1 MSLPRLRHS
10 IAALGALQAANYLI
24 PLVTLPYLTRVLGVE
39 AFGKYALV
47 LAVMAYFVLL
57 TDYGF
62 SWSATRQI
70 AANRD
75 DHRVVSSI
83 FSSTW
88 SAQWLLALLSALM
101 LVATVTAMPVLQE
114 DATLYLVGFTLVIG
128 NVFLPLWLLQGLERM
143 REVAIIQVTG
153 RIATLPPLFF
163 LVKDSQDVVWAIAL
177 AGAGPALAGVLSL
190 YWISHNRLVQ
200 WKKPDMFSAL
210 AALREG
216 RPLFQSKI
224 SISLYTTLT
233 PLVLGAISGTTAV
246 GYFTLADRIRR
257 AAQAMLEPISQAMY
271 PRLSHLYIGDRCA
284 AQSMIR
290 RSAVIIIGI
299 SGASSLFVWVMAD
312 WLVLLLGGAEFSPA
326 ALVLRW
332 LAPLPFIMGLSN
344 ILGVQIMLPSGLN
357 RPFNGIVHAAAIFS
371 LLIVLP
377 LVYWKAAEGAAIA
390 TLLSETF
397 VAIAMAAYLYKS
409 GILKV
414 GIIR

>member
-1 MSLPRLRHS
+1 MSLPRLRHN
-10 IAALGALQAANYLI
+10 IAALSALQAANYLI

-75 DHRVVSSI
+75 DHHVVSSV
-83 FSSTW
+83 FSATW
-88 SAQWLLALLSALM
+88 SAQWLLAFLSGLM
-101 LVATVTAMPVLQE
+101 LIATVTAMPVLQQ
-114 DATLYLVGFTLVIG
+114 DATLYFVGFTLVIG

-153 RIATLPPLFF
+153 RIATLPPLFL
-163 LVKDSQDVVWAIAL
+163 LVKDPEDVVWAVAL

-190 YWISHNRLVQ
+190 YWISRNRLVRWQ
-200 WKKPDMFSAL
+200 KPALSSAL
-210 AALREG
+210 SALRDG
-216 RPLFQSKI
+216 GSLFRSKI
-224 SISLYTTLT
+224 SISLYTMLT

-257 AAQAMLEPISQAMY
+257 AAQAMLEPVSQAIY
-271 PRLSHLYIGDRCA
+271 PRLSHLYTRDRSA
-284 AQSMIR
+284 AQNMIK
-290 RSAVIIIGI
+290 RSAVIIIGL
-299 SGASSLFVWVMAD
+299 SAVSSLFIWMMAD
-312 WLVLLLGGAEFSPA
+312 WLVMLLGGAEFTPA
-326 ALVLRW
+326 VTVLRW
-332 LAPLPFIMGLSN
+332 LAFLPLIMGLSN

-357 RPFNGIVHAAAIFS
+357 RPFNGIVYAAAIFG

-377 LVYWKAAEGAAIA
+377 LVYWKGADGAAMA
-390 TLLSETF
+390 ALLSETF
-397 VAIAMAAYLYKS
+397 VTIAMAAYLYKK
-409 GILKV
+409 GILKALT
-414 GIIR
+414 IR